1 MWTNIVVVS
10 EQVAVLFILIALG
23 FFSGKAGLINEAG
36 AKHLTNIVLYLA
48 TPCIMVQSFQKVGY
62 SPSLIFNLGI
72 STLCAV
78 LIQVLSVFLSRAIF
92 RDKNMSRR
100 VVMRFSAVF
109 SNCGFMSLPLQQAIL
124 GDEGV
129 FYGTVFVAVF
139 NIIVW
144 SYGLVDM
151 SGDRS
156 NFNLKN
162 IILNP
167 GIIGAVAAASL
178 FFLQIHLPY
187 ILLTPI
193 QYIAGLNTPVPML
206 VIGFYLTRFKFK
218 ESLRDLGIYAV
229 SAVRLLIIPLASLF
243 IMKLLGVDGNIVTS
257 CTIAASAPVAATTT
271 MFAAKFDR
279 DVDLSVGLVSSTTL
293 LSIIT
298 MPIIIA
304 LAQTI

>member
-1 MWTNIVVVS
+1 VDNMSAKLPIGVNVYSYAWNKKAQMVNVTPSMSEEERAYNIAQN
-10 EQVAVLFILIALG
+10 EKIFEI
-23 FFSGKAGLINEAG
+23 KAKYMQIISYLCSASDTMTPNE
-36 AKHLTNIVLYLA
+36 
-48 TPCIMVQSFQKVGY
+48 
-62 SPSLIFNLGI
+62 
-72 STLCAV
+72 
-78 LIQVLSVFLSRAIF
+78 VFEYIRAIF

-257 CTIAASAPVAATTT
+257 CTIAASDPVAATTT

>member
-1 MWTNIVVVS
+1 M
-10 EQVAVLFILIALG
+10 
-23 FFSGKAGLINEAG
+23 
-36 AKHLTNIVLYLA
+36 
-48 TPCIMVQSFQKVGY
+48 
-62 SPSLIFNLGI
+62 
-72 STLCAV
+72 
-78 LIQVLSVFLSRAIF
+78 
-92 RDKNMSRR
+92 
-100 VVMRFSAVF
+100 
-109 SNCGFMSLPLQQAIL
+109 
-124 GDEGV
+124 
-129 FYGTVFVAVF
+129 
-139 NIIVW
+139 
-144 SYGLVDM
+144 
-151 SGDRS
+151 
-156 NFNLKN
+156 
-162 IILNP
+162 
-167 GIIGAVAAASL
+167 